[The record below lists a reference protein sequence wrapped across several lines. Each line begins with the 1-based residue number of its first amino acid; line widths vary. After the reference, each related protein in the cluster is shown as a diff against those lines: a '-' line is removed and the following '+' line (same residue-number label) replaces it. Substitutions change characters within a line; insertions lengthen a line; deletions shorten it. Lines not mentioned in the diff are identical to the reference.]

1 MGKLSRRDVPLSR
14 GATRVNS
21 APLWGGLVTLGG
33 FDRVTQPPPFG
44 GALRG
49 EVGLPASDS
58 DSDVHFSGQW
68 RAAEW

>member
-1 MGKLSRRDVPLSR
+1 MGNFSRRDVPLSR
-14 GATRVNS
+14 CVTRVYS
-21 APLWGGLVTLGG
+21 APLWGGLVNLGC